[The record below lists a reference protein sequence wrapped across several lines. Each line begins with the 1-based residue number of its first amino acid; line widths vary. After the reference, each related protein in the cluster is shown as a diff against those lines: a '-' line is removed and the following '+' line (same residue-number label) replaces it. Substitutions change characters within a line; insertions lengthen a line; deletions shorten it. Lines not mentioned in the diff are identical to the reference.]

1 MPIKKV
7 TSEEQAIRDAQDK
20 TVSDFVK
27 EGMTIEQARAA
38 VAALKEQSNITIT
51 NPNV

>member
-7 TSEEQAIRDAQDK
+7 TPEEKAIREDK
-20 TVSDFVK
+20 DKRVADFIK
-27 EGMTIEQARAA
+27 EGKTIEQARAA

>member
-7 TSEEQAIRDAQDK
+7 TPEEKAIREAQDK
-20 TVSDFVK
+20 KVSDFLK

-38 VAALKEQSNITIT
+38 VAAIKEQPNTESNG
-51 NPNV
+51 